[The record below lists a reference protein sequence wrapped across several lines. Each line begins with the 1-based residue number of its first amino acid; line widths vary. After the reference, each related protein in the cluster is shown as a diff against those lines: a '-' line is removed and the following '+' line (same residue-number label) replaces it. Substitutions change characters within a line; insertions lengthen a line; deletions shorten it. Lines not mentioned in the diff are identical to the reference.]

1 MDQEKP
7 PRSKFKQLFLETKAL
22 LVPIISSGS
31 AKSPVEGLKNSECER
46 GVITT
51 QPPIPCVAE
60 VDPYEK
66 AEKTEIKTKLANGTD
81 YRIVPFRSGTNKD
94 YVNHLIAM
102 LRFLEQLG
110 LEKSVEVA
118 FQALKEV
125 EDKIRPLN
133 KKINMCKIQ
142 QEKEA
147 LKKLL
152 EQAEKLVE
160 KDRKTAL
167 KEIVKAYE
175 LMHTYFIGEARTQWD
190 KTVIEMHN
198 NVPWVAMD
206 GSLHKGPR
214 ERDWDSFL
222 DCIELHKLTSS
233 PATPPSY
240 SGTTCSST

>member
-1 MDQEKP
+1 MAKISGNALAWIKKKP

-22 LVPIISSGS
+22 LIPIMSSGS
-31 AKSPVEGLKNSECER
+31 AKSPAEGLKNSECER

-51 QPPIPCVAE
+51 RPPIPYVAE

-66 AEKTEIKTKLANGTD
+66 AEKTKIKTKLADGTD
-81 YRIVPFRSGTNKD
+81 YRMVPFRSGTNED
-94 YVNHLIAM
+94 YVSHLIAM
-102 LRFLEQLG
+102 IRLVEQLD

-125 EDKIRPLN
+125 EDKIGPLN

-152 EQAEKLVE
+152 EQAKKLAE

-167 KEIVKAYE
+167 KEIAKAYE
-175 LMHTYFIGEARTQWD
+175 LMRTYFVGEAGTQ
-190 KTVIEMHN
+190 
-198 NVPWVAMD
+198 
-206 GSLHKGPR
+206 
-214 ERDWDSFL
+214 
-222 DCIELHKLTSS
+222 
-233 PATPPSY
+233 
-240 SGTTCSST
+240 